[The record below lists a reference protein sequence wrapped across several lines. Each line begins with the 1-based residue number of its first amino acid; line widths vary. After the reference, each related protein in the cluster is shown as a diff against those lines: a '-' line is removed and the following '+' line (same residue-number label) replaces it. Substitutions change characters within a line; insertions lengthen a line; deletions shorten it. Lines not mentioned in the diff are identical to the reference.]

1 MDDKDKKGEYELCLA
16 CVGSGVIYD
25 AVEDID
31 ISCKYC
37 ESTGEASPADN
48 EIFLSKEINQI

>member
-1 MDDKDKKGEYELCLA
+1 MNNTDNKGEYELCLA
-16 CVGSGVIYD
+16 CVGSGAIYD

-37 ESTGEASPADN
+37 HSTGEASPADN
-48 EIFLSKEINQI
+48 EVFLSKEINQN